1 MRAKKIGLLLLWT
14 MGVSLAQAQFP
25 DAAPVTHPAGVP
37 VQAIVLAAPTRVVTL
52 DGRSQFWI
60 DATGKSSV
68 EQVEAAGDTLPW
80 ELRQRNA
87 RYRINDKA
95 LWIRFDAVVPDDNRW
110 YLELRSSS
118 IDRVQLFYRH
128 PDGRWLTQEA
138 GQTRPV
144 SSWPLPGRLPTFEL
158 APGSR
163 QPIRY
168 YLRAEQSR
176 FDFSSSLVLH
186 NQAALLTSQLSEQFM
201 LGAFFGLAA
210 LIGFLAFANAVV
222 HRDRSFA
229 VYTVYVVTLAFGQ
242 LAYLGLGAQHV
253 WTDWLRW
260 NQIATL
266 VLAGA
271 TTAAALWFVRTI
283 TEPARFS
290 RVLDF
295 SVLALIAAVLGAVAV
310 DLLVASQRSLAV
322 LLIFTAVGLMAA
334 LLLVMVVWSVGD
346 DPYVRLIALGFL
358 PVVVMAMFPVARGL
372 NLMAASGLTRYG
384 LSVGAAVQIL
394 ILFYVLSVRGSR
406 RREADVRSAA
416 LSRTDALTGLAHHRS
431 LQQRLETTLT
441 RCLKQKH
448 ACAVLAIRLANYDAL
463 VSEYGRDVAEKALV
477 VTASLLRSTI
487 TDIDLAA
494 RVGNQEF
501 TLLLEGPTTPEAA
514 TSCAQKVIA
523 RGLQQSAA
531 LPATASL
538 KFNVAVAMLPDKGF
552 DADGCI
558 AWLRDAVNAIRPDAR
573 RAIRL
578 VNF

>member
-1 MRAKKIGLLLLWT
+1 MA
-14 MGVSLAQAQFP
+14 
-25 DAAPVTHPAGVP
+25 
-37 VQAIVLAAPTRVVTL
+37 
-52 DGRSQFWI
+52 
-60 DATGKSSV
+60 
-68 EQVEAAGDTLPW
+68 AAGDALSW
-80 ELRQRNA
+80 EPRQRNA

-110 YLELRSSS
+110 YLELGSSS
-118 IDRVQLFYRH
+118 IHRVQLFYRH

-138 GQTRPV
+138 GQARPV

-158 APGSR
+158 ASGSP

-176 FDFSSSLVLH
+176 FDFSSSLVIH

-201 LGAFFGLAA
+201 FGAFFGLAA
-210 LIGFLAFANAVV
+210 LIGLLAFVNAVV

-242 LAYLGLGAQHV
+242 MAYLGLGAQHV

-260 NQIATL
+260 NQIATF

-271 TTAAALWFVRTI
+271 TTAAALWFVRTM

-290 RVLDF
+290 HVLDF

-322 LLIFTAVGLMAA
+322 LLVFTAAGLMAA
-334 LLLVMVVWSVGD
+334 LLVVVVVWSVGV
-346 DPYVRLIALGFL
+346 DPYVRLMALAFL

-372 NLMAASGLTRYG
+372 NLVTTTGLTRYG

-394 ILFYVLSVRGSR
+394 ILFYVLSLRGSR

-431 LQQRLETTLT
+431 LQQRLESTLT

-448 ACAVLAIRLANYDAL
+448 ACALLAIRLENYDAL
-463 VSEYGRDVAEKALV
+463 VSEYGRDVAERALV

-514 TSCAQKVIA
+514 TSCAQHVIA

-538 KFNVAVAMLPDKGF
+538 KFNVAIAMLPDKGF

-558 AWLRDAVNAIRPDAR
+558 AWLRDAVNASRPDAR

>member
-1 MRAKKIGLLLLWT
+1 MKAKKIGTLLLWVMSVT
-14 MGVSLAQAQFP
+14 LAQAQLP
-25 DAAPVTHPAGVP
+25 NAVSLSTPAVPPVE
-37 VQAIVLAAPTRVVTL
+37 AIVLGAPTRVVTL
-52 DGRSQFWI
+52 DGRSQFWV
-60 DATGKSSV
+60 DSRGKSSV
-68 EQVEAAGDTLPW
+68 EQVEAAGDALPW

-87 RYRINDKA
+87 RHRISDKA
-95 LWIRFDAVVPDDNRW
+95 LWFRFDAVVPDDSRW
-110 YLELRSSS
+110 YLELGSSN
-118 IDRVQLFYRH
+118 IEKVQLFYRQ
-128 PDGRWLTQEA
+128 PDGRWRTQEA
-138 GQTRPV
+138 GQARPV

-158 APGSR
+158 AQGR
-163 QPIRY
+163 QQPVRY
-168 YLRAEQSR
+168 YLRAELSR
-176 FDFSSSLVLH
+176 FDFASPLVIH
-186 NQAALLTSQLSEQFM
+186 SQAALLTSRQAEQFL

-210 LIGFLAFANAVV
+210 LIGLLAFANAVV

-242 LAYLGLGAQHV
+242 VAYLGLGAQHV

-260 NQIATL
+260 NQMSTF
-266 VLAGA
+266 VLGGA

-290 RVLDF
+290 HVLDF

-310 DLLVASQRSLAV
+310 DTLVASQRSLA
-322 LLIFTAVGLMAA
+322 LLLVFIAVGLVAA
-334 LLLVMVVWSVGD
+334 LLLVLVVWSVGD
-346 DPYVRLIALGFL
+346 DPYVRLMALGFL
-358 PVVVMAMFPVARGL
+358 PMVVMAMFPVARGL

-394 ILFYVLSVRGSR
+394 ILFYVLSLRGSR

-431 LQQRLETTLT
+431 LQHRLESTLA
-441 RCLKQKH
+441 RCLKQEH
-448 ACAVLAIRLANYDAL
+448 ACALLAVRLANYDAL

-494 RVGNQEF
+494 RVGNHEF

-514 TSCAQKVIA
+514 TSCAQQVIA

-531 LPATASL
+531 LPATVSL

-552 DADGCI
+552 DAEGCV

-573 RAIRL
+573 RAIRP